1 MQKNKIKKYLSIS
14 LILAFILPAFT
25 ARADLVDDLI
35 KKHKLDPKNNPKHQC
50 DLMNELDDWVVAY
63 ATSKLGSDTL
73 CEKNICSRSV
83 SIYMYDSKAEIWKK
97 DDHNYALIYK
107 IEPHELIG
115 LFGKKIQG
123 YDDEYYDYS
132 SYKKS
137 RKEFLKQI
145 YLLTDIRSN
154 KNFDKAISQRRQ
166 LLIENFND
174 GDLRLSISNI
184 SPVGEGDS
192 YFKVRGCYIE
202 DFKINKKDKNLYQPK
217 IIN

>member
-35 KKHKLDPKNNPKHQC
+35 KEQKLDPKNNPKDQC
-50 DLMNELDDWVVAY
+50 DLMNELDNWVVAY
-63 ATSKLGSDTL
+63 ATSKFGSDTL

-83 SIYMYDSKAEIWKK
+83 SIYMYDSKAKIWKK
-97 DDHNYALIYK
+97 DGINYVLIYK
-107 IEPHELIG
+107 KEPYELIG
-115 LFGKKIQG
+115 LFGKEIKG
-123 YDDEYYDYS
+123 YDDEYYDYN

-137 RKEFLKQI
+137 RKNFLSNV
-145 YLLTDIRSN
+145 YLFDIRSN
-154 KNFDKAISQRRQ
+154 ENFDKAILQKKQ
-166 LLIENFND
+166 LLIKNFDD
-174 GDLRLSISNI
+174 GELRLVVANS
-184 SPVGEGDS
+184 SPNKKEIS